1 MSASTSRA
9 ARAARSSSSH
19 LTTTSAHDV
28 QARALSLAEI
38 REPESQ
44 HRERIDPERLGALA
58 DSMGAEGQHQPIGVR
73 APGEDGL
80 YEIIFGH
87 RRFLAAR
94 SLRWPTIEAK
104 VYPRDVNVLLVRASE
119 NLQREQL
126 NPVEEAHVVRLYLES
141 GHSRA
146 ETARLCRRSTTWVDQ
161 RVALLA
167 LPADLVDAIREHGL
181 SLAVAHQLAD
191 VDHEPY
197 RRQLTY
203 EAVTHGATAASA
215 AVWRQHYLA
224 DRDRIV
230 SNTIRIEQIIA
241 DREKFRLM
249 YPCDW
254 CDEPTPYEGTRT
266 LRLCV
271 SCNDQLTEAKHR
283 ATGET

>member
-1 MSASTSRA
+1 M
-9 ARAARSSSSH
+9 
-19 LTTTSAHDV
+19 TTSVHEA
-28 QARALSLAEI
+28 APRALRLAEI
-38 REPESQ
+38 REPEAQ

-73 APGEDGL
+73 EPGDDGL

-104 VYPRDVNVLLVRASE
+104 VYPRDANVLLIRASE

-126 NPVEEAHVVRLYLES
+126 NPVEEAHVVELYLEA

-167 LPADLVDAIREHGL
+167 LPADLLDAIREHGL
-181 SLAVAHQLAD
+181 ALAVAHQLAD

-203 EAVTHGATAASA
+203 EAVQHGATAASA
-215 AVWRQHYLA
+215 ALWRQHYLS

-230 SNTIRIEQIIA
+230 HNAVQIEQIIA

-254 CDEPTPYEGTRT
+254 CDAPTPYEGTRT
-266 LRLCV
+266 VRLCV
-271 SCNDQLTEAKHR
+271 SCDAQLQQAKAQATEQ
-283 ATGET
+283 